1 MESLA
6 SHRACI
12 TPKTRTCAGG
22 GGRGRT
28 DVVGRGGASGGGRRG
43 DVDVVVVVASTVDH
57 VPRRVNN
64 DGRNA
69 ARRKKRVRDLTR
81 RAFGRAS
88 ICREDTFLA
97 GSSAL
102 LAAQP
107 IAAVV
112 RARARRAAV

>member
-1 MESLA
+1 LA

-43 DVDVVVVVASTVDH
+43 DVDDDVVVVVASTVDH